1 MRFPNRLDVWYERK
15 RRAGAHFKVWAQ
27 GIGEMERPSTELEK
41 AEGKQVWGENQAFRF
56 SVRCERKP
64 LAKGSPN

>member
-1 MRFPNRLDVWYERK
+1 MREREEPGTTLRFGLKESEKWRGHPLSWERL
-15 RRAGAHFKVWAQ
+15 
-27 GIGEMERPSTELEK
+27 
-41 AEGKQVWGENQAFRF
+41 KQVWGEDQAFRF